1 VKGVLV
7 DTSVWIDYFNGIK
20 SRETDLLDY
29 YIRTDYPVCIC
40 PTILQEILQGF
51 REDKDYSI
59 VKESLLVFD
68 MLDADPIDAAIGAAD
83 IYRKAR
89 KQSITIRKSND
100 CLIAYYATYHNVPIL
115 QKDRDFPMLSDICEI
130 KLVSFD

>member
-1 VKGVLV
+1 M
-7 DTSVWIDYFNGIK
+7 
-20 SRETDLLDY
+20 
-29 YIRTDYPVCIC
+29 
-40 PTILQEILQGF
+40 ILQEILQGF
-51 REDKDYSI
+51 RDDKDYSI
-59 VKESLLVFD
+59 AKESLLEFN
-68 MLDADPIDAAIGAAD
+68 MLDIDSVDAAIGAAD

-89 KQSITIRKSND
+89 KNGKTIRKSND